1 MKKILII
8 ISFVFF
14 AGISG
19 FAQSS
24 GLGVGLV
31 VGEPTGFSAKYWMSQ
46 TTALDG
52 AVAWSF
58 QNNGSFYLHAD
69 FLNHYFDIIQM
80 ESGKM
85 PLYWGF
91 GAKVV
96 LANDPVLGA
105 HVPLGIAYLFENAPL
120 DIFLEVRPGLN
131 IFPSTQ
137 FDMTGG
143 IGVRYY
149 IDQ

>member
-1 MKKILII
+1 MNKNVIILSI
-8 ISFVFF
+8 VFLTSV
-14 AGISG
+14 SG

-24 GLGVGLV
+24 GLGAGLV
-31 VGEPTGFSAKYWMSQ
+31 VGEPTGFSAKYWLSQ

-52 AVAWSF
+52 TVAWSF
-58 QNNGSFYLHAD
+58 QNNGTLYLHAD
-69 FLNHYFDIIQM
+69 FLNHYFDIIQV

-96 LANDPVLGA
+96 LAGDPILGG
-105 HVPLGIAYLFENAPL
+105 HVPLGIAYLFDNAPL

-149 IDQ
+149 FDQ